1 MKKIFLISVTIIIV
15 ALMTMAGAGCT
26 ASAAATAPIAVE
38 FIGSDFELSLPEK
51 WDGGTKEEID
61 AVVENLKEA
70 GRVQLA
76 DEVAASKKD
85 LLFYGY
91 NSEEAAQEGSVSN
104 LIITGEFA
112 DFLSIEEYMELPYTN
127 ISELYIKAGY
137 EFEIIEEDIVS
148 IGNYDKTGRVIFEQT
163 VEGIKTKVA
172 QYIIKY
178 KTDFWVL
185 TFTTD
190 IEKFDENVEAF
201 DKTIE
206 TFKILD

>member
-1 MKKIFLISVTIIIV
+1 MKKFFLISVTIIIA
-15 ALMTMAGAGCT
+15 ALTAMAGAGCT
-26 ASAAATAPIAVE
+26 ASAAATEPTAVE

-51 WDGGTKEEID
+51 WEGGAKEELD

-70 GRVQLA
+70 GRAQLA

-85 LLFYGY
+85 LLFFGY
-91 NSEEAAQEGSVSN
+91 DSEEAAQEGSVSN
-104 LIITGEFA
+104 FTIAGEFA
-112 DFLSIEEYMELPYTN
+112 DFLSIEEYMELSYTN
-127 ISELYIKAGY
+127 ISELYTKAGY
-137 EFEIIEEDIVS
+137 EFIIIKEDIVP

-163 VEGIKTKVA
+163 VEGIKTKAV

>member
-1 MKKIFLISVTIIIV
+1 MKRIFLIAIAIIITV
-15 ALMTMAGAGCT
+15 SIIITGAGCT
-26 ASAAATAPIAVE
+26 ASAAAAAPTVTE
-38 FIGSDFELSLPEK
+38 FNGSDFALSLPEK
-51 WDGGTKEEID
+51 WEGGTKEELD
-61 AVVENLKEA
+61 AVVENLKGA

-85 LLFYGY
+85 LLFFGY

-104 LIITGEFA
+104 LTITGEFA
-112 DFLSIEEYMELPYTN
+112 DFLSIEEYMELSYTN
-127 ISELYIKAGY
+127 ISELYTKAGY
-137 EFEIIEEDIVS
+137 EFEIIKEDIIP

-190 IEKFDENVEAF
+190 MEKFDENVEAF

>member
-1 MKKIFLISVTIIIV
+1 MKKFFLISVTIIIA
-15 ALMTMAGAGCT
+15 ALTTMAGAGCT
-26 ASAAATAPIAVE
+26 ASAAATEPSAVE
-38 FIGSDFELSLPEK
+38 FTGSAFELSLPEK
-51 WDGGTKEEID
+51 WEGGAKEELD

-70 GRVQLA
+70 SRQQLS
-76 DEVAASKKD
+76 DQVAPSKKD
-85 LLFYGY
+85 LLFFGY

-104 LIITGEFA
+104 FTIAGEFA
-112 DFLSIEEYMELPYTN
+112 DFLSIEEYMELSYTN
-127 ISELYIKAGY
+127 ISELYTKAGY
-137 EFEIIEEDIVS
+137 EFIIIKEDIVP

-163 VEGIKTKVA
+163 VEGIKTKAV